1 MPAEGF
7 GRSNVFRE
15 QPGVFK
21 PGGHDG
27 RTGKGTVEGW
37 KGGRCIECIGI
48 RVQERNDDLG
58 NLTSVAVSAC
68 PGSFLPSALVLLSIQ
83 KSGFAVQKLLHWED
97 FPSVVTHS
105 HVTSS
110 FISVMP
116 GQSVPCW
123 FQETLQRTLSA
134 RLEFPFLSQRVKGN

>member
-1 MPAEGF
+1 MPAEGC

-68 PGSFLPSALVLLSIQ
+68 PGSFLPSALVPSLSRKVDLLFRSCPT
-83 KSGFAVQKLLHWED
+83 GRTFLLWS
-97 FPSVVTHS
+97 PTAMSLR
-105 HVTSS
+105 
-110 FISVMP
+110 
-116 GQSVPCW
+116 QSC
-123 FQETLQRTLSA
+123 L
-134 RLEFPFLSQRVKGN
+134 